1 MGTWLGPP
9 LGLLAFVILAFM
21 GASCAHERQNAEK
34 EETVPGE
41 STSKG
46 STTISFKASR
56 SLILQGHRR
65 IICSWNDVWRGY
77 RPSRKRRNTVSG
89 V

>member
-46 STTISFKASR
+46 STKPR
-56 SLILQGHRR
+56 HLPLSL
-65 IICSWNDVWRGY
+65 SK
-77 RPSRKRRNTVSG
+77 RPDP
-89 V
+89 